1 VRYNK
6 CLAFFSRTAS
16 ELLNRVLTSTL
27 LGPFVDRSYIS
38 ASPAT
43 ELLAGQYKKPLPQI
57 LGHNAAEVS
66 SNSLL
71 DQGGMEAKHYS

>member
-1 VRYNK
+1 MRYNK
-6 CLAFFSRTAS
+6 CLVFFSRTVS
-16 ELLNRVLTSTL
+16 ELPNRVLTSTL
-27 LGPFVDRSYIS
+27 LGPFVDKSYIS

-66 SNSLL
+66 SDSLL
-71 DQGGMEAKHYS
+71 DQSDMEAKHCS